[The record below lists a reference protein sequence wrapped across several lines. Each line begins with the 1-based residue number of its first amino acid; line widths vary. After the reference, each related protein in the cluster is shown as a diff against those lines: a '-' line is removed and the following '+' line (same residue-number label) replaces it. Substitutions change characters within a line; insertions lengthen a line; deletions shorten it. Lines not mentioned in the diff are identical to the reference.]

1 MRSRTWLRWSGLVL
15 GLAVLG
21 VVIARLAPHW
31 DALAGAWSRLGAG
44 HLLAS
49 IACLFA
55 AELAFAWAWHR
66 LLRAPGESGR
76 FADDAARWATSL
88 AGKYF
93 PGKVWHAVAR
103 YGLYHNGPHAT
114 RVAPAYL
121 REMLLS
127 FAVAMAL
134 VAWGAGDGPAVPM
147 LRPLFALG
155 ALLLGLLAMPGP
167 GEWVVAMID
176 RRWPGRL
183 AVAATGWSA
192 YLAAAIGQM
201 GGYVLLGLGIF
212 ALGRG
217 LGWFQADE
225 APLAIAAFCFAGLA
239 GVAALF
245 VPAGIGVR
253 EAALAWFLAPALG
266 AGPALM
272 VALLARAW
280 ISLGE
285 AACIGAGLAWLRK
298 PRAGAPTA

>member
-1 MRSRTWLRWSGLVL
+1 MAEPLPPTLRRWCM
-15 GLAVLG
+15 A
-21 VVIARLAPHW
+21 A
-31 DALAGAWSRLGAG
+31 AGACLLPLLLQVPAG
-44 HLLAS
+44 
-49 IACLFA
+49 
-55 AELAFAWAWHR
+55 LAFA
-66 LLRAPGESGR
+66 
-76 FADDAARWATSL
+76 
-88 AGKYF
+88 
-93 PGKVWHAVAR
+93 
-103 YGLYHNGPHAT
+103 
-114 RVAPAYL
+114 
-121 REMLLS
+121 
-127 FAVAMAL
+127 
-134 VAWGAGDGPAVPM
+134 
-147 LRPLFALG
+147 LG
-155 ALLLGLLAMPGP
+155 GISTLGY
-167 GEWVVAMID
+167 VFD

-272 VALLARAW
+272 VAVLARAW